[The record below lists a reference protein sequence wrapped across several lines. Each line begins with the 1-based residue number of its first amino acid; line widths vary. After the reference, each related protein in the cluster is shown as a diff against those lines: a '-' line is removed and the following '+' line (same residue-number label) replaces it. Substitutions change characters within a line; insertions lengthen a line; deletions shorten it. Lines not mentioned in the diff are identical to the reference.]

1 MSQRENKNFEEP
13 DKVMKD
19 GEIIVHE
26 AVVVEKSVFLQ
37 LGFKI
42 SF

>member
-1 MSQRENKNFEEP
+1 MFCLNVWLTEEP

-26 AVVVEKSVFLQ
+26 AVVVEKSNKKLNCESVWL
-37 LGFKI
+37 
-42 SF
+42 